1 MSVLSSVMMDE
12 EDADALRLSATSTWL
27 EEVTWRGNTDDDASR
42 EVDGGTNAS
51 AAAGR

>member
-1 MSVLSSVMMDE
+1 MTDE
-12 EDADALRLSATSTWL
+12 EDADALRLSATWL

-42 EVDGGTNAS
+42 EVDGGANAS